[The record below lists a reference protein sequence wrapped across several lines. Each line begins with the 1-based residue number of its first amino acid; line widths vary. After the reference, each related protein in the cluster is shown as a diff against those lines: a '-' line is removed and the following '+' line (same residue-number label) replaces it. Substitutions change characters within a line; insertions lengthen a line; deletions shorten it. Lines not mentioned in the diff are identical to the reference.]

1 MYVYNMY
8 VCMYGQ
14 MSQGSWPGKY
24 VCMYVCKHEQVTC
37 PLENVHICRNG
48 LLHVHNVCGDLV
60 DSLVLLCDGGREF
73 QDAVGVDQAVQIARQ
88 LPDLLRQLLDLP
100 LLLLIT
106 SITVEVSSAD
116 MYVCMIKIVY
126 IHTYA
131 LGLHQVS

>member
-1 MYVYNMY
+1 MYVL
-8 VCMYGQ
+8 
-14 MSQGSWPGKY
+14 
-24 VCMYVCKHEQVTC
+24 YVCKHEQVTC
-37 PLENVHICRNG
+37 PLENVHIRRNG

-60 DSLVLLCDGGREF
+60 DSLVLLCDGGRDF